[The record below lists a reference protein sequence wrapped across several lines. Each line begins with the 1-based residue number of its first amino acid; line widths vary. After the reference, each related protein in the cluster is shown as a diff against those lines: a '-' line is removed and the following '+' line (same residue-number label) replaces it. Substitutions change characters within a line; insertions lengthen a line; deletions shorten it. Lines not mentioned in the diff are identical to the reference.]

1 MIVLKTKKKIGRNTT
16 EASNFT
22 LIVALKTI
30 IGPKINSNILAI
42 VSLLQFKKAV
52 ENNPNKIL
60 KYSGRIFPRSVKN
73 TVIFILDRFINLILS
88 LKYVNDV

>member
-1 MIVLKTKKKIGRNTT
+1 VLKIKKKIGRNTT
-16 EASNFT
+16 EASSFT

-30 IGPKINSNILAI
+30 IGPKINSNIFAI

-60 KYSGRIFPRSVKN
+60 KYNGTIFDRRVKN
-73 TVIFILDRFINLILS
+73 TVIFFLEKFING
-88 LKYVNDV
+88 Y